1 MGPASRLNRR
11 SVDPP
16 ADTRY
21 GLALIIH
28 EGLMP
33 RLSGKIAI
41 VTGAGIGIGQAI
53 AKRFSAEG
61 AHVWVTDINGE
72 TAEETAQAIK
82 ASGGQAT
89 AMRVDVSK
97 GQDLTALVR
106 NVTAAH
112 GMADVL
118 VNNAGIL
125 IRGEVRSLSDDEW
138 TRLREVNID
147 GVLRLSRDCLP
158 LLRKSAAGSIINI
171 SSIMASRGLRPLAA
185 YTATKG
191 AVTALTKGLAVE
203 YAPFKV
209 RVNAISPG
217 YIETAITDRLL
228 RLPQARKMLTDKTPM
243 GRLGNPEDLSGAAV
257 FFASDDSLYCTG
269 SDLIVDGGMAAGL

>member
-1 MGPASRLNRR
+1 
-11 SVDPP
+11 
-16 ADTRY
+16 
-21 GLALIIH
+21 
-28 EGLMP
+28 MP

-53 AKRFSAEG
+53 AKRFAAEG

-72 TAEETAQAIK
+72 TADETVQAIK
-82 ASGGQAT
+82 VAGGQAT

-106 NVTAAH
+106 NVTSTQ
-112 GMADVL
+112 GMADIL

-125 IRGEVRSLSDDEW
+125 IRGEVRSLSDEDW

-158 LLRKSAAGSIINI
+158 LLRKSKSGSIINI
-171 SSIMASRGLRPLAA
+171 SSIMANRGLRPLAA

-203 YAPFKV
+203 YAPFNV
-209 RVNAISPG
+209 RVNSIAPG
-217 YIETAITDRLL
+217 YIETAITDRML

-243 GRLGNPEDLSGAAV
+243 GRLGTPDDLAGAAV
-257 FFASDDSLYCTG
+257 FYASDDSIYCTG
-269 SDLIVDGGMAAGL
+269 SELVVDGGMAAGL